1 MQKHSN
7 TGHETLFPLEPIEEL
22 DRSMPPKLSR
32 LRQKLGRK
40 AKQEPEF
47 RFYALYGHLY
57 REDVL
62 AEAWRRVRRNKGA
75 PGVDG
80 VSIRQVEQ
88 QGVDDFLEEI
98 AQALRE
104 KTYAPQAVRRTY
116 IPKANGK
123 LRPLGI
129 PTVRDR
135 VVQMAAL
142 LIVEPVFEADFLDC
156 SYGFRRGRSAQDA
169 LNEIRGHIHA
179 GFCAVYDADL
189 EGYFDS
195 IPHDRLLACVR
206 HRVSDRHMVKLIRMW
221 LETPVVEPPEQDGGK
236 PTITRQK
243 QGTPQGGVISPL
255 LANLYLHWF
264 DHTFHRAN
272 GPARW
277 ANAKVVRYADDFVIL
292 ARYQSEQLI
301 GFVQHVI
308 EERLHLKLNRDKTRI
323 INLRRPGAHLDF
335 LGYTFRYDRD
345 RYGRD
350 RRYLNMEPSRKSL
363 ATARQ
368 RLRELTAPR
377 HNCKPVRQVIREV
390 SAHLRGWRNYFSVG
404 HPGKAYRKLNYYV
417 ECKMVRHLIRRS
429 QRRYKP
435 PQGQSY
441 HAHLQRLGLLQLHV
455 ETKAPRPE
463 QAATERL
470 QESRMRANR
479 TSGLTGGRQVPS
491 TA

>member
-1 MQKHSN
+1 MQKHFT
-7 TGHETLFPLEPIEEL
+7 TGQEALFPLEPIEEL
-22 DRSMPPKLSR
+22 DRNMPPKLSR

-40 AKQEPEF
+40 AQAEPDF

-80 VSIRQVEQ
+80 VSIRQVEER
-88 QGVDDFLEEI
+88 GVEVFLAEI
-98 AQALRE
+98 AQALRT
-104 KTYAPQAVRRTY
+104 KTYKPQAVRRTY

-142 LIVEPVFEADFLDC
+142 LILEPIFEADFLDC
-156 SYGFRRGRSAQDA
+156 SYGFRAGRSAHDA
-169 LNEIRGHIHA
+169 LNEIRGYLHA

-189 EGYFDS
+189 KGYFDS
-195 IPHDRLLACVR
+195 IPHDKLLACVR
-206 HRVSDRHMVKLIRMW
+206 HRVSDRHVVKLIRLW
-221 LETPVVEPPEQDGGK
+221 LQAPVVEPPEHDGGK
-236 PTITRQK
+236 PTIQRQDK
-243 QGTPQGGVISPL
+243 GTPQGGVISPL

-264 DHTFHRAN
+264 DHTFHRGN

-277 ANAKVVRYADDFVIL
+277 ANAKLVRYADDFVVL
-292 ARYQSEQLI
+292 ARYQGEELI
-301 GFVQHVI
+301 GFIRHVI
-308 EERLHLKLNRDKTRI
+308 EGRLHLKLNREKTQLI
-323 INLRRPGAHLDF
+323 DLRQPGAHLDF
-335 LGYTFRYDRD
+335 LGYTFRYDAD
-345 RYGRD
+345 LYGRD
-350 RRYLNMEPSRKSL
+350 RRYLNLEPSNKAL

-368 RLRELTAPR
+368 RIGELTAPR
-377 HNCKPVRQVIREV
+377 QNCKPVRQVIREV
-390 SAHLRGWRNYFSVG
+390 NAHLRGWRHYFNQG
-404 HPGKAYRKLNYYV
+404 YPGKAYRKLNRHV
-417 ECKMVRHLIRRS
+417 ECKMVRHFIRRS

-435 PQGQSY
+435 PSGQSY
-441 HAHLQRLGLLQLHV
+441 HAHLQRLWLTQLQV
-455 ETKAPRPE
+455 EKSAPRPVGE
-463 QAATERL
+463 ATERL
-470 QESRMRANR
+470 QESRMRENR